1 MDNKKTIAKEVSD
14 LQQIDERQTS
24 IEQKLDELL
33 ILLAES
39 QLDSDSV
46 KTFQDRFNNAVEY
59 TVTNREQIK
68 EFKKIDGISDTSSRE
83 ELLDQFSVL
92 LVNSRFD
99 SKVSSRFI
107 RQERMSAIVLFLV
120 GTTMVTLG
128 FAMIVMP
135 APPYFEMF
143 TIYYF
148 NRDDGVTLM
157 DLISLCIIFA
167 GAYLMIRAFYKKVIK
182 SKKWQPIRF

>member
-1 MDNKKTIAKEVSD
+1 MNNENTIANEVKN
-14 LQQIDERQTS
+14 LQQIDESHAS

-39 QLDSDSV
+39 HLDSESV
-46 KTFQDRFNNAVEY
+46 KTFQDRFNNAVQY
-59 TVTNREQIK
+59 TVANKQQIR
-68 EFKKIDGISDTSSRE
+68 EFKKIDEISDTSSRE

-99 SKVSSRFI
+99 SKLSSRFI

-157 DLISLCIIFA
+157 DLIALCIIFA
-167 GAYLMIRAFYKKVIK
+167 GAYLMIRAFYKKVLK